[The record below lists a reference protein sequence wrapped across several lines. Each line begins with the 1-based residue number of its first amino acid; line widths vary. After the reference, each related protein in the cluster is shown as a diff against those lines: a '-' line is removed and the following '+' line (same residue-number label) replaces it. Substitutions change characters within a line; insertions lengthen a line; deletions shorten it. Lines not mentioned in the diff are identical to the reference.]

1 MAKSAPLAKIFAN
14 GGQIISPFRAS
25 YWVFPSRSRF
35 SGVPTMKLA
44 FRPALCFSLALLLTS
59 SLLAAEPGAAK
70 AGKKGKKAPPEPAAF
85 KLPPEI
91 TLAAEQQTKLDALKT
106 QYSSK
111 LVDAQKKVNEVYTT
125 EQRKAMMAARKDA
138 QAASKKG
145 KELKASVD
153 AAVQLSDEQKKQL
166 AEAQKDFQK
175 LNTEVRDQVVGLLT
189 DEQKQHI
196 KGKGKKKKNQ
206 A

>member
-1 MAKSAPLAKIFAN
+1 
-14 GGQIISPFRAS
+14 
-25 YWVFPSRSRF
+25 
-35 SGVPTMKLA
+35 MKLA
-44 FRPALCFSLALLLTS
+44 LRSAFCLALAVLLTS
-59 SLLAAEPGAAK
+59 PLWAAEPGAAK
-70 AGKKGKKAPPEPAAF
+70 AKKAKKAPPEPAAL

-106 QYSSK
+106 QFASK
-111 LVDAQKKVNEVYTT
+111 LIDAQKKVNDVYTA
-125 EQRKAMMAARKDA
+125 EQRKAMMAARKDG
-138 QAASKKG
+138 QAAGKKG
-145 KELKASVD
+145 KELKADVD
-153 AAVQLSDEQKKQL
+153 AAAQLTDEQKKQL

-175 LNTEVRDQVVGLLT
+175 LNTEVRDQVVALLT